1 MLPMANKK
9 PISIA
14 IIGGGA
20 AGFFC
25 AINAAKKAKGSQ
37 QPAQIVIFESGS
49 QLLKKVRISGGGRC
63 NVTHNIFE
71 VNKFCENYP
80 RGKRELLSPM
90 NQFQAKD
97 TIEWFADLGVKIIP
111 ESDGR
116 MFPDSNSSETII
128 NTYIEQCETL
138 GVEIRQRWAI
148 KSLQSTS
155 VGRWRLTNQ
164 KEEVFECDKVLIATG
179 SGEGGYKL
187 ATSVGHKITE
197 RAPSLFT
204 FKISHPLLEE
214 LQGLS
219 FPGAQLKLKVPPK
232 NNFKQEGPIL
242 ITHWGLS
249 GPAVLKLSAW
259 AAREMKNSQYNATLS
274 VDWIGSFERPELIEK
289 IETLKNANGKSL
301 IKNVYP
307 EMLPKRFWYRLLDFL
322 AIDQEKQWANIT
334 KKEIGKIIETLKNTN
349 FEIRGQSRFKEEFV
363 ECGGVALKE
372 INFKSMESKKAPG
385 IYFAGEI
392 LDIDG
397 ITGGF
402 NFQNAWTTAW
412 IAAQNMIP

>member
-1 MLPMANKK
+1 MVDSG

-25 AINAAKKAKGSQ
+25 AINAAKKARKAQ
-37 QPAQIVIFESGS
+37 QTAHIVIFESSS

-63 NVTHNIFE
+63 NVTHNLFE

-80 RGKRELLSPM
+80 RGQRELLSPM

-97 TIEWFADLGVKIIP
+97 TIDWFADYGVKIVP

-128 NTYIEQCETL
+128 ETYLEQCEAL
-138 GVEIRQRWAI
+138 GIEIRQRSAI
-148 KSLQSTS
+148 KKLQRAQE
-155 VGRWRLTNQ
+155 GRWSLINQ
-164 KEEVFECDKVLIATG
+164 KDEVFDCDKVLIATG
-179 SGEGGYKL
+179 SAEGGYKL
-187 ATSVGHKITE
+187 ATSLGHKITE

-219 FPGAQLKLKVPPK
+219 FPNTQLKLKVPPK
-232 NNFKQEGPIL
+232 KNFKQAGPTL

-259 AAREMKNSQYNATLS
+259 AAREMKTAQYNATLS
-274 VDWIGSFERPELIEK
+274 VDWLGSMERLDLVEK
-289 IETLKNANGKSL
+289 LETLKKDNAKSL

-307 EMLPKRFWYRLLDFL
+307 EVLPKRFWFRLLNFL
-322 AIDQEKQWANIT
+322 KIDQEKQWANIT
-334 KKEIGKIIETLKNTN
+334 KKEMSKVTETLKNTN
-349 FEIRGQSRFKEEFV
+349 FEINGQSRFKEEFV

-372 INFKSMESKKAPG
+372 INFKTMESKKAPG

-392 LDIDG
+392 LDVDG